1 MTDPVFQA
9 WLAEQWQI
17 LREQGLIRNTGESE
31 Q

>member
-9 WLAEQWQI
+9 WLAEQYKI
-17 LREQGLIRNTGESE
+17 LRDAGLIRETGESE